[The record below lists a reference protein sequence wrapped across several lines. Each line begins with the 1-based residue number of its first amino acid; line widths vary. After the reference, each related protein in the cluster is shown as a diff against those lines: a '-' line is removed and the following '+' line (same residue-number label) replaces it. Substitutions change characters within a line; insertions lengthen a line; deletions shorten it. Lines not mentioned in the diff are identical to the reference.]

1 MYDPGLQPERTRLS
15 WQRSL
20 LAFVLVVLVVL
31 RSELP
36 WTIAELIAFVGGAGA
51 CAWLGWRVR
60 RRNALYDAAL
70 HTGGALPGAAALA
83 GLAVVVMLLAVL
95 ALVGLGGGNRV

>member
-36 WTIAELIAFVGGAGA
+36 WNIAELIAFVGGASA

-60 RRNALYDAAL
+60 RRTRFTTPPFTPAAPSP
-70 HTGGALPGAAALA
+70 APRRWRA
-83 GLAVVVMLLAVL
+83 
-95 ALVGLGGGNRV
+95 